1 MKTYRFT
8 LKEVEKTTPIGTTKK
23 LEILHIGEYAQD
35 GKWLRWVPK
44 DEFFF
49 MASKRGLQFIPKQE
63 GQLL

>member
-8 LKEVEKTTPIGTTKK
+8 LKEVEKTNPIGTTKK
-23 LEILHIGEYAQD
+23 LEILHIGEYAED

>member
-23 LEILHIGEYAQD
+23 LEILHIGEYAED